1 MQQLTYLNGMKV
13 VLTRDVKDTGRA
25 HETVEV
31 ADGHALNFLIPKGMA
46 IAATASAKK
55 NAELRLKAVA
65 DRRAVGVATIE
76 SRLAALAEEKVTIQK
91 KANEQGHLYDA
102 VGAAEIAAAANVPEE
117 AIRLEKAIKDVGT
130 HDVPVAFGDSLGKFT
145 IEVVAE

>member
-1 MQQLTYLNGMKV
+1 MKV

-46 IAATASAKK
+46 VAATPSALKQ
-55 NAELRLKAVA
+55 AELRLKAVS

-76 SRLAALAEEKVTIQK
+76 NRLAALAEEKVTITK

-102 VGAAEIAAAANVPEE
+102 VGADEIAAAANVPED
-117 AIRLEKAIKDVGT
+117 AIRLEKPIKEVGE
-130 HDVPVAFGDSLGKFT
+130 HEIPVAFGDAFGKFSIT
-145 IEVVAE
+145 VVAE